1 MTNIKHPMLVGI
13 LLLVVGFAM
22 AFLFKTFHL
31 AQGDSFFDALLRAF
45 DGTAVGLGVAMVLL
59 PLVRKITR

>member
-31 AQGDSFFDALLRAF
+31 AQ
-45 DGTAVGLGVAMVLL
+45 
-59 PLVRKITR
+59 